1 MTANVGSRLHRGLCC
16 HLALFLSLTLMSLR
30 CGKCFA
36 NPALPISNARPPKTR
51 FGSDN
56 SGAKGKSTPISGTPF
71 RGISRRVSQDESV
84 AETPPSQIESIVAN
98 AKSIPVSMGKK
109 IDLTNKSLRRKYL
122 SAMGAG
128 LAVSL
133 AMVPEA
139 VSFSFVAGVS
149 PLTGLWTTVVLGFFA
164 AAFGGRAG
172 IQSSASGAC
181 SVVVAA
187 LCASHGGGYLAGCA
201 ALAGLI
207 QIASGL
213 LGMGKLIRLVP
224 HPVMIGFVNGLS
236 LVMLNAQLGHFKSA
250 AGSFLSIFSPEGK
263 YTYGCALLTMALV
276 RYGIPAL
283 QEKVESAKAV
293 PPTLGGVVIATFIAR
308 FLKWPVKTLADA
320 AGAETFRGGLSTLPK
335 MGLPA
340 SFLTPFTNAP
350 IETLKIILPYAITMA
365 AVGSIESLL
374 TLQLLDGIVDD
385 GKRGSTKKEV
395 IGQGI
400 GNFCSGLTGGIGG
413 CALIGQSLISA
424 NSGGGVSKLSGMSM
438 SIFLA
443 LGIVAFAPLLG
454 QIPIVSL
461 AGVMLLVCQST
472 FSWGSLRL
480 FGKIPNLDA
489 FIIALVTYIT
499 VADDLAK
506 AVLVG
511 TITSALGFAW
521 KQSTKISA
529 SISQT
534 KLTPPS
540 GPTLPNVKT
549 YSINGPL
556 FFGSTQRFSRLFSCK
571 EDPDDVV
578 IDFTQSRVYDHSAL
592 DAINALAD
600 RYGAMGKR
608 VYLRR
613 LSSDCAKLLAKVHK
627 GGLPPY
633 EVIEVSPADPV
644 YGVAE
649 DAGIYENVSVGQAS

>member
-1 MTANVGSRLHRGLCC
+1 MTINGSISRRRGLYNP
-16 HLALFLSLTLMSLR
+16 LVVFSLTLASTTLPS
-30 CGKCFA
+30 GKCFA
-36 NPALPISNARPPKTR
+36 HPALPISNARPPKQR
-51 FGSDN
+51 FGTDN
-56 SGAKGKSTPISGTPF
+56 GGAAKGKSTPISGTPF
-71 RGISRRVSQDESV
+71 RGISRRVSNDDSA
-84 AETPPSQIESIVAN
+84 AEAPPSQIESIVAN
-98 AKSIPVSMGKK
+98 AKSISTSMGKK
-109 IDLTNKSLRRKYL
+109 IDLTDKTLRGKYL
-122 SAMGAG
+122 TAITAG

-133 AMVPEA
+133 AMIPEA
-139 VSFSFVAGVS
+139 VSFSFVAGVN
-149 PLTGLWTTVVLGFFA
+149 PLVGLWTTVVLGFFA
-164 AAFGGRAG
+164 ALFGGRAG

-187 LCASHGGGYLAGCA
+187 LCASHGSGYLAGCA
-201 ALAGLI
+201 AL
-207 QIASGL
+207 SGL
-213 LGMGKLIRLVP
+213 LQITSGALGVGKLIRLVP
-224 HPVMIGFVNGLS
+224 HPVMVGFVNGLAV
-236 LVMLNAQLGHFKSA
+236 VMLKAQLGHFKG
-250 AGSFLSIFSPEGK
+250 AGGAFLSLLSPEGK
-263 YTYGCALLTMALV
+263 ATYGCALLTMALV

-293 PPTLGGVVIATFIAR
+293 PPTLGGVVIATSIAR
-308 FLKWPVKTLADA
+308 FLRWPVKTLADA

-335 MGLPA
+335 IGLPA
-340 SFLTPFTNAP
+340 SFWTPFQNAP
-350 IETLKIILPYAITMA
+350 LETLRIILPYAVTMA

-400 GNFCSGLTGGIGG
+400 GNLASGLTGGIGG

-424 NSGGGVSKLSGMSM
+424 QSGGGVSKLSGMSM

-454 QIPIVSL
+454 QIPVVSL

-480 FGKIPNLDA
+480 VGKIPNLDA
-489 FIIALVTYIT
+489 FIIALVTYVTIK
-499 VADDLAK
+499 DDLAK
-506 AVLVG
+506 AVLIG

-521 KQSTKISA
+521 KQSTKISTTL
-529 SISQT
+529 SQT
-534 KLTPPS
+534 KLNPPS

-549 YSINGPL
+549 YNINGPL
-556 FFGSTQRFSRLFSCK
+556 FFGSTQSFSQLFRVK

-592 DAINALAD
+592 EAINSICD
-600 RYGAMGKR
+600 RYGSIGKR

-613 LSSDCAKLLAKVHK
+613 LSSECAKLLAKIHK

-633 EVIEVSPADPV
+633 EVIEVSPSDPV
-644 YGVAE
+644 YDVADDE
-649 DAGIYENVSVGQAS
+649 